1 MLYVLFPYKEY
12 KDAGGVLIVNLLNK
26 ISIISPV
33 SATFDTKTMGCGI
46 TVELQIIID
55 VQEIANKY
63 NIRVFPNPSTGKLI
77 ISGENIQ
84 SIELLNQEGKSI
96 QKVIE
101 HSGDMHLDLSRYAR
115 GVYFIKFE
123 LADETFVRK
132 IVLE

>member
-12 KDAGGVLIVNLLNK
+12 KDAGGVHIVNLLNK

-84 SIELLNQEGKSI
+84 SDELLNQEGKSI

-101 HSGDMHLDLSRYAR
+101 HSEDIRLDLSRYAR